1 MLYLGWKGMIDMRC
15 DYCESSFN
23 VEKFKYKGKTS
34 SGKQKQAT
42 FKLCLDCQCY
52 GVASS
57 QNKIYELWDEE
68 VIEDSIVNT
77 DGSEMFA
84 Y

>member
-1 MLYLGWKGMIDMRC
+1 MRC
-15 DYCESSFN
+15 DYCDSKFE
-23 VEKFKYKGKTS
+23 VAKFKYKGKTS
-34 SGKQKQAT
+34 DNKRRQAT
-42 FKLCLDCQCY
+42 FKLCLTCQSH

-57 QNKIYELWDEE
+57 QEKICELWGEE
-68 VIEDSIVNT
+68 VVEGSIIAA

>member
-1 MLYLGWKGMIDMRC
+1 MRC
-15 DYCESSFN
+15 GYCNSDFQVS
-23 VEKFKYKGKTS
+23 KFKYKAKTS
-34 SGKQKQAT
+34 DGKRKQAT

-57 QNKIYELWDEE
+57 QEKICKLWNEE
-68 VIEDSIVNT
+68 VIEDSIVST
-77 DGSEMFA
+77 YGSKMYA